1 MTAID
6 LRNYLLRYMN
16 GGEAKTIPINQEI
29 LDQVFPVYRVHE
41 TIGKRVTAY
50 QMDETVVFVSDGG
63 LTKPRQILF
72 VDSISGESFLQE
84 IE

>member
-1 MTAID
+1 MTTID
-6 LRNYLLRYMN
+6 LRNYLLRYLN
-16 GGEAKTIPINQEI
+16 GGWANAIPVNQEI
-29 LDQVFPVYRVHE
+29 LDQVFPVYRIHE
-41 TIGKRVTAY
+41 AIGKQATAY
-50 QMDETVVFVSDGG
+50 QIDETVIFVSETG